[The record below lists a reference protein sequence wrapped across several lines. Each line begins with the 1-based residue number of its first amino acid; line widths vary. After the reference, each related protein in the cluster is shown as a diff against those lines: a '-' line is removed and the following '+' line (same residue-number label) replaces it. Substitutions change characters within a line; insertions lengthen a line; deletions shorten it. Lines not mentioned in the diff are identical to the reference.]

1 MPDGDMPENGRN
13 KRKKAVYAKIN
24 FWSLTV
30 LMSAAVAGSLLTI
43 ISEFTQIPL
52 DVHFVCVLIV
62 GSVELLSFIPM
73 AFSFF
78 KLRSSEKTKKNDSE
92 EISAS
97 EGEFRFFKSMPV
109 SEFERLQSALEN
121 DGIKAVCSGGEP
133 RAAAGKDDNVNVF
146 VRNEDFEKVKGLYE
160 TLSSQS

>member
-1 MPDGDMPENGRN
+1 MPDGDLPENGRN

-78 KLRSSEKTKKNDSE
+78 KLRSSEKTKKTIRKKFPRRKVNFVFLNLCPCLNLNGCS
-92 EISAS
+92 
-97 EGEFRFFKSMPV
+97 P
-109 SEFERLQSALEN
+109 RLKMTESKL
-121 DGIKAVCSGGEP
+121 S
-133 RAAAGKDDNVNVF
+133 AAAANPAL
-146 VRNEDFEKVKGLYE
+146 RPEK
-160 TLSSQS
+160 TTT

>member
-1 MPDGDMPENGRN
+1 MPDGDLPENGRN
-13 KRKKAVYAKIN
+13 KRKKAVYAEIN

-52 DVHFVCVLIV
+52 DVHFVCVLII

-78 KLRSSEKTKKNDSE
+78 KLRSLKKTKKTDSE

-109 SEFERLQSALEN
+109 PEFERLQSALEN
-121 DGIKAVCSGGEP
+121 NGIKVVCSGGEP

-146 VRNEDFEKVKGLYE
+146 VRSEDFEKVKGLYE